1 MPILTEQ
8 QILNAQILV
17 VDDERRNVVLLRD
30 ILHTAGYVNVEATTD
45 SRDVEGLYRSLNP
58 DLIILDLN
66 MPHLT
71 GFDVL
76 EQVKEMEPSRFLPV
90 LMLTGQTDRAS
101 RLRALGMGARDFLT
115 KPIDVIEVRMRVR
128 SLVASRLM
136 ETQLRQAHQEADRL
150 LLNVLPKQVAETL
163 KEHGHYPPV
172 RYEDASVM
180 FGDFA
185 GFTQI
190 AEKMSARDLLE
201 ELEVCFTYFD
211 RVVQEFDLQRIKTIG
226 DGYMC
231 AGGLPEINGTHALDC
246 VLAGLSMQNFVNHR
260 RDEMHASGRDYW
272 HLRLGIH
279 TGPVIAGVIG
289 AERFAYDLWGDTVNL
304 ASRLESSGEP
314 GKVNISRD
322 TCERVSQ
329 FFVCEA
335 RGEIPAKHKG
345 LVDMNFVHRIRPEMS
360 LDDDGMRPDPQLRH
374 VYRALDPT

>member
-1 MPILTEQ
+1 MTEQ
-8 QILNAQILV
+8 QILNAQLLV
-17 VDDERRNVVLLRD
+17 VDDELVNVVLITE
-30 ILHTAGYVNVEATTD
+30 ILHTAGYTRVESTTD
-45 SRDVEGLYRSLNP
+45 PRDVDDLYRSLSP
-58 DLIILDLN
+58 DLVVLDIN
-66 MPHLT
+66 MPHMT

-76 EQVKEMEPSRFLPV
+76 EKVRELEPSRFLPV
-90 LMLTGQTDRAS
+90 LMLSGETDRSS

-136 ETQLRQAHQEADRL
+136 ENQLQDAQQESDRL
-150 LLNVLPKQVAETL
+150 LLNVLPRQVAEKL
-163 KEHGHYPPV
+163 KEDGRYTPV

-190 AEKMSARDLLE
+190 AEKMSPKELIE

-211 RVVQEFDLQRIKTIG
+211 RVVQRYDLQRIKTIG

-231 AGGLPEINGTHALDC
+231 AGGLPEENGTHPLDC
-246 VLAGLSMQNFVNHR
+246 VLAGLDMQNFVNHR
-260 RDEMHASGRDYW
+260 RDEMHASGREYW

-289 AERFAYDLWGDTVNL
+289 AERFAYDLWGDTVNV

-322 TCERVSQ
+322 AYERVSE
-329 FFVCEA
+329 FFVCES
-335 RGEIPAKHKG
+335 RGEVPAKHKG
-345 LVDMNFVHRIRPEMS
+345 MIEMFFVHRIRPEMS
-360 LDDDGMRPDPQLRH
+360 LDEEGIRPDPQLRH
-374 VYRALDPT
+374 VYRTLEPA